1 MTAEQRA
8 KVWELV
14 DSISDIAIKVD
25 IFAQDIKRDP
35 VNDQHLKTCRNVT
48 GRLLA
53 ISAILESVAYIEP
66 KSE

>member
-14 DSISDIAIKVD
+14 DSISGIAIEVD

-35 VNDQHLKTCRNVT
+35 VNDQHLKTCRRVVA
-48 GRLLA
+48 RLMA
-53 ISAILESVAYIEP
+53 IAAELETVGEP
-66 KSE
+66 EEE

>member
-14 DSISDIAIKVD
+14 DRISGIAIEVD
-25 IFAQDIKRDP
+25 IFAQDIKRDT
-35 VNDQHLKTCRNVT
+35 VNREHLKTCHNVT

-53 ISAILESVAYIEP
+53 ISAILESVAYPES